1 MINKIVRC
9 ASCLVVL
16 LLTST
21 ICLAGDVPEGL
32 LMNNTAEVYFGEI
45 KSIEQNTITVI
56 QKQPIKGLFEEGSE
70 RTYSD
75 FAFTGNPTV
84 GETYLCGFYDEYNP
98 LYMWEVTS
106 FEPKALQIK
115 TTDNMSMRMQ
125 EYLNTG
131 KFEEKEQER
140 LATLQTNT
148 STENEVRVVEK
159 MNELE
164 KENEEEKDNKIEM
177 NKVFVSGVFVVIILI
192 GVLVW
197 RRKNR

>member
-1 MINKIVRC
+1 M
-9 ASCLVVL
+9 VL
-16 LLTST
+16 LLASTS
-21 ICLAGDVPEGL
+21 CLAGDVPEGL

-45 KSIEQNTITVI
+45 KSIEQNAITVI
-56 QKQPIKGLFEEGSE
+56 QKQSIKGLFEEGSE

-75 FAFTGNPTV
+75 FAFTGNPIV

-106 FEPKALQIK
+106 FEPKTLQIK
-115 TTDNMSMRMQ
+115 TTDNMSTRMQ

-140 LATLQTNT
+140 LAALQTST
-148 STENEVRVVEK
+148 SIENDVKVVEN
-159 MNELE
+159 MNALE
-164 KENEEEKDNKIEM
+164 KKDEEEKDIKIEINEALM
-177 NKVFVSGVFVVIILI
+177 TGVFVVIILS

-197 RRKNR
+197 KRK

>member
-32 LMNNTAEVYFGEI
+32 LMNNTAEVYFGDI
-45 KSIEQNTITVI
+45 KNIEQNTITVI

-75 FAFTGNPTV
+75 FSFTGNPTV

-177 NKVFVSGVFVVIILI
+177 NKVFVGGVFVVIILI

>member
-1 MINKIVRC
+1 MIKKIVRC
-9 ASCLVVL
+9 ALCLVIL

-56 QKQPIKGLFEEGSE
+56 QKQSIKGLFKEGSE
-70 RTYSD
+70 RIYSD
-75 FAFTGNPTV
+75 FAFTGNPIV

-106 FEPKALQIK
+106 FEPKTLQIK
-115 TTDNMSMRMQ
+115 TTDNMSTRMQ

-140 LATLQTNT
+140 LVALQVST
-148 STENEVRVVEK
+148 SIENEVKVVEK
-159 MNELE
+159 PNELE
-164 KENEEEKDNKIEM
+164 KKNEEDKGIKIEV
-177 NKVFVSGVFVVIILI
+177 NKAFMLGAFVVIILRGI
-192 GVLVW
+192 LIW
-197 RRKNR
+197 KRKK

>member
-1 MINKIVRC
+1 MC
-9 ASCLVVL
+9 YALCLVVL

-21 ICLAGDVPEGL
+21 ICLARDVPEGL
-32 LMNNTAEVYFGEI
+32 LTNNTAEVYFGEI

-56 QKQPIKGLFEEGSE
+56 QKQPIKGLFKEGSE

-75 FAFTGNPTV
+75 FAFTGNPIV

-98 LYMWEVTS
+98 LYIWEVTS
-106 FEPKALQIK
+106 FEPKTLQIK

-140 LATLQTNT
+140 LAALQTST
-148 STENEVRVVEK
+148 STENDLKIVK
-159 MNELE
+159 KSNELE
-164 KENEEEKDNKIEM
+164 KEDAEDKGTKIGINEALLIC
-177 NKVFVSGVFVVIILI
+177 VFVGIISS
-192 GVLVW
+192 GVLVG
-197 RRKNR
+197 RKRK

>member
-1 MINKIVRC
+1 MRC
-9 ASCLVVL
+9 ALCLVIL

-106 FEPKALQIK
+106 FEPKTLQIK

-140 LATLQTNT
+140 LTTLQTST
-148 STENEVRVVEK
+148 STENEVKISEK
-159 MNELE
+159 PNELE
-164 KENEEEKDNKIEM
+164 KKNEEDKSSKIEF
-177 NKVFVSGVFVVIILI
+177 NKAFILGTFVVIILRGI
-192 GVLVW
+192 LIW
-197 RRKNR
+197 KRKK

>member
-1 MINKIVRC
+1 MIKKIVRC
-9 ASCLVVL
+9 ALCLVVL

-45 KSIEQNTITVI
+45 KSIEQNAITVI
-56 QKQPIKGLFEEGSE
+56 QKHPIKGLFEEGNE

-75 FAFTGNPTV
+75 FAFTGNPIV

-106 FEPKALQIK
+106 FEPKTLQLK
-115 TTDNMSMRMQ
+115 TTDNMSIRMQ

-140 LATLQTNT
+140 LAAFQTST
-148 STENEVRVVEK
+148 STENEVKIVEK
-159 MNELE
+159 PNELE
-164 KENEEEKDNKIEM
+164 KEDEEEKDIKIEV
-177 NKVFVSGVFVVIILI
+177 NKAFMLGAFVVIILSGI
-192 GVLVW
+192 LIW
-197 RRKNR
+197 KRKK